1 MSSQVSLVFQVKM
14 SSSKKFQVSSGNI
27 IIIHQTYEQWQDRAY
42 SPDGKWD
49 QKPHSVGQQ
58 PSHTWT
64 ETFLVTMCHVGVG
77 VLNTL
82 CTDRAA
88 QLTRSPRP
96 NQCLQSDLQARAK
109 VISLFFVNSDGT
121 NLLTPRLTNKFV
133 CLKDA
138 FAGNKN
144 LIDYSTPQL

>member
-1 MSSQVSLVFQVKM
+1 MTKQKNMLKSKSTQWPCGGGYLHQVSTR
-14 SSSKKFQVSSGNI
+14 N
-27 IIIHQTYEQWQDRAY
+27 
-42 SPDGKWD
+42 
-49 QKPHSVGQQ
+49 
-58 PSHTWT
+58 
-64 ETFLVTMCHVGVG
+64 FLVSMCHVGVG

-121 NLLTPRLTNKFV
+121 NLLILRLANKFV

-144 LIDYSTPQL
+144 LIALLC